1 MRRVVLFTCLTSL
14 TALAALAVACGSSS
28 NNTTA
33 TTSPSGGS
41 PAARTPSGV
50 ATSAVTQTPGA
61 GGGAPNGT
69 SAPPETIKIAAANI
83 TFDKAQLTA
92 QPGAIKI
99 EFDNNDANVA
109 HNFAVY
115 KSASD
120 TSTPLGA
127 TPITT
132 GPDKQTLSITLD
144 QGEYYYCRSNLMD
157 RKLASGQVATSW
169 CRLRQVM

>member
-1 MRRVVLFTCLTSL
+1 MRRVVLYTCLTSIA
-14 TALAALAVACGSSS
+14 ALAALAAACGSSNDS
-28 NNTTA
+28 TSA

-41 PAARTPSGV
+41 PVARTPSGL
-50 ATSAVTQTPGA
+50 ATSAVTETPGA

-69 SAPPETIKIAAANI
+69 SAAPETIKISASNI
-83 TFDKAQLTA
+83 KFDKDQLTA

-99 EFDNNDANVA
+99 EFANNDANVT

-144 QGEYYYCRSNLMD
+144 QGEFYYQCEVHPQQMHGTLI
-157 RKLASGQVATSW
+157 VH
-169 CRLRQVM
+169 